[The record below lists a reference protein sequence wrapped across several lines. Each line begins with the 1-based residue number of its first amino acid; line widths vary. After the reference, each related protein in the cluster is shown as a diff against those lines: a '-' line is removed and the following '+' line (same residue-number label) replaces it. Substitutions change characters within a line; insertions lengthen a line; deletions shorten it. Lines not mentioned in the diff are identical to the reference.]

1 MLAIQNK
8 FRKLICSVGCFAL
21 CTSFQVTANAQQPS
35 QRYTP
40 VRAVPQV
47 HVPATG
53 FRQIQEAPTR
63 RQTQQQSHP
72 QFRDPNVRPTS
83 YTFSDQ
89 NVDVPE
95 ILAGGKPVLPSIQLP
110 EALDVPKAQLPDALQ
125 KAADRVQTT
134 QQAISEDMQFN
145 LPTVDS
151 SQFRPAAI
159 PSQPL
164 NQFRNIPAPQMILPE
179 QDFGTWRS
187 PAAADSTTE
196 TGPRVAPS
204 EIDLAPIKTQQ
215 PLPKPD
221 QLAQLDPSAPDYV
234 ETADMQ
240 KLRDEIQEQKDA
252 IAAQKIALEEQR
264 AAAAVSQQTAAQFEE
279 SARLANEERM
289 AIEARE
295 REQAR
300 RASEYEA
307 ARIAAEKEAERLAS
321 EQMKARQEADEQARI
336 AAQERQARID
346 AEEQAKMAANARQE
360 ADQQAARI
368 AAEEKAK
375 KIADERARMVAL
387 REQMKNQAP
396 LLRAKPLREIPV
408 SAPNENETNEEY
420 VAYQPAI
427 AVQPIATEP
436 IATEPIVQEPAPQQ
450 QPELSLRAPAIQ
462 VDTYGPRS
470 IGINKVGTYKVVIQ
484 NQSDFEAEN
493 VRVGIALPN
502 WIDVRNINLTSG
514 TRTVEET
521 ERTNELN
528 WIVPRIAANSDQTL
542 IIEAVPTKAEKFDI
556 GIEWT
561 LVPRVASASVAVT
574 EPRLEMKISG
584 PSDVLYGEKAV
595 YHVVVRNPGTGTAE
609 SVVVKLPEA
618 LGGDRAQLHDIL
630 PGEEKNFQVELF
642 ARTSGELDLSTIA
655 VADGDLQTAAGRKI
669 MVRRAK
675 LDVQI
680 EGPGVK
686 YSGTDGKYTV
696 TVTNSGDAAARNV
709 VSGVD
714 LPPGVKYLG
723 GIDSVTEVEDTI
735 NWSIG
740 TLDQGDSRTYS
751 MHCELNADGNLQFD
765 AGVRGDGDLAATH
778 AMITAVETVAD
789 LVLTVED
796 PKGPLPT
803 GENVDYTI
811 KIRNR
816 GSRAAMGVS
825 VVMQYSEGIEPI
837 SAEGL
842 KYTIDSE
849 HGQVLFSSIP
859 QVDPGEEVT
868 LIVRAI
874 PENAGTHV
882 FRAQLTCTE
891 SDSREVAE
899 GTTRFYGD
907 EIQSE
912 AASTANSTNGLGLD
926 NQFQR

>member
-53 FRQIQEAPTR
+53 FRQIQEAPNR
-63 RQTQQQSHP
+63 RQTPQQNQP

-95 ILAGGKPVLPSIQLP
+95 ILAGDKPVLPSIQLP
-110 EALDVPKAQLPDALQ
+110 EASDVPKVQLPDALQ

-134 QQAISEDMQFN
+134 QQAISEDMQLN
-145 LPTVDS
+145 LPKVDS
-151 SQFRPAAI
+151 SQFPPAAT
-159 PSQPL
+159 PSQPV
-164 NQFRNIPAPQMILPE
+164 NQFRTMPATQMKLPE
-179 QDFGTWRS
+179 RDFRSWKS
-187 PAAADSTTE
+187 PAEAATTTE

-204 EIDLAPIKTQQ
+204 EIDLSPTKTQQ
-215 PLPKPD
+215 PLPKQD
-221 QLAQLDPSAPDYV
+221 QLAQLDPSTPDYV
-234 ETADMQ
+234 DTADMQ
-240 KLRDEIQEQKDA
+240 KLRNEIQEQRDA
-252 IAAQKIALEEQR
+252 IAAQKIELEEQR
-264 AAAAVSQQTAAQFEE
+264 AAAAVSQQTAVQFEE

-300 RASEYEA
+300 
-307 ARIAAEKEAERLAS
+307 
-321 EQMKARQEADEQARI
+321 
-336 AAQERQARID
+336 
-346 AEEQAKMAANARQE
+346 
-360 ADQQAARI
+360 I
-368 AAEEKAK
+368 AAEETAEEK
-375 KIADERARMVAL
+375 ARMVAL
-387 REQMKNQAP
+387 REQMKSQAP
-396 LLRAKPLREIPV
+396 LLRATPLREVPV

-420 VAYQPAI
+420 VAYQPTI
-427 AVQPIATEP
+427 AVQPITTEP

-484 NQSDFEAEN
+484 NQSDFDAEN
-493 VRVGIALPN
+493 VRVGIALPT
-502 WIDVRNINLTSG
+502 WIDVHNINLTSG
-514 TRTVEET
+514 TRAIEET

-542 IIEAVPTKAEKFDI
+542 IIDAVPTKAEKFDI

-709 VSGVD
+709 VTGVD

-907 EIQSE
+907 DIQSE
-912 AASTANSTNGLGLD
+912 AASTANSTDDFGLD